1 MLKLALTPK
10 WIMAL
15 IGSVL
20 MGLVFAALAQWQISR
35 SILPTSSETYSKIVY
50 QNIDQVIQPN
60 QPYTF
65 QELDSKTKV
74 LSEVI
79 VRSVQHPQGAV
90 LVNNRIQLDGS
101 RGSWIVIPVDTDKA
115 RLFVA
120 VAFVPETMDPS
131 EALNKVK
138 SMPPR
143 NYSSLLVGRYLPS
156 EAPVEA
162 SEIGFESMSV
172 AQLLNQGDDIEL
184 AYSGFL
190 AITRPNIYVSQ
201 TGLEQITIG
210 LAKAD
215 TGLNW
220 LSVFYALEW
229 IFFALFGLFMWW
241 RLLADSYKKQ
251 QLELAESTEKQ

>member
-15 IGSVL
+15 IGSIL

-50 QNIDQVIQPN
+50 QNLDQAVQPN
-60 QPYTF
+60 QPFTF
-65 QELDSKTKV
+65 QELDAKTKV
-74 LSEVI
+74 LTELT
-79 VRSVQHPQGAV
+79 VRAVQHPEEAV
-90 LVNNRIQLDGS
+90 LVNNRIQVDGTK
-101 RGSWIVIPVDTDKA
+101 GSWVVVPVDTPKA

-120 VAFVPETMDPS
+120 VAFVPETMNQT
-131 EALNKVK
+131 EALNKVR
-138 SMPPR
+138 SIPVQTF
-143 NYSSLLVGRYLPS
+143 SSPLIGRYLPS
-156 EAPVEA
+156 EAPLQS
-162 SEIGFESMSV
+162 SETGFDSLSV
-172 AQLLNQGDDIEL
+172 AQLLNQGGEVQL

-210 LAKAD
+210 LAKSD

-241 RLLADSYKKQ
+241 RLLADSYKKL
-251 QLELAESTEKQ
+251 QLELAESTEKL